1 MALFGFSDIKF
12 QKTDIR
18 NGPLNALVNTDFER
32 NTYRYPIDL
41 GNYDKAH
48 YVVFY
53 IREQKRT
60 SFSKDKNGEEPTI
73 KDAVTGL
80 PNSSKFPTS
89 ASSISSTVSNLG
101 SSLQNFAS
109 NIAGQIQSS
118 NFSIDNLISSVKNAA
133 SDMGGVLQGQ
143 FGGNSPATQG
153 VIDNSVAKIKGA
165 SIFSGATT
173 RLTKDAIALYM
184 PDTILFNYSQSYNNA
199 DIGNELGGKLAAT
212 IKASY
217 ESYKE
222 GKERSGMTE
231 GILKALASGVTSA
244 GGQLVQAGAEA
255 VEIGRASCRER
266 V

>member
-60 SFSKDKNGEEPTI
+60 SFSKLREGEKVNLP
-73 KDAVTGL
+73 DATTGL
-80 PNSSKFPTS
+80 PSSSNFPTS

-153 VIDNSVAKIKGA
+153 IIDNSVAKIKGE
-165 SIFSGATT
+165 SIFSGVTT

-184 PDTILFNYSQSYNNA
+184 PDTMLYNYNQSYNNA
-199 DIGNELGGKLAAT
+199 DVGGEKAGKAAGA
-212 IKASY
+212 IKAAVDSF
-217 ESYKE
+217 KE
-222 GKERSGMTE
+222 GNSR
-231 GILKALASGVTSA
+231 
-244 GGQLVQAGAEA
+244 
-255 VEIGRASCRER
+255 
-266 V
+266 